1 MKKIMGSLLI
11 VPLTLFVLGGCSSEN
26 TNETNSSLEKQV
38 SELKTKNSD
47 LQKKVSAYEGLLGI
61 GEDETGGSGE
71 SSEDYLSDKEDS
83 SSSSNELSL
92 NEEGSF
98 QSGEKISITS
108 IEENQNLELYEPK
121 DGEHPVVVTAT
132 VENTSSSPLS
142 FNVQTFDLYD
152 GNSELCTFDAST
164 YDNNIPNSIAAGK
177 KATVIIHYSAK
188 GNAPYS
194 VTFGDATW
202 SQD

>member
-1 MKKIMGSLLI
+1 MKKIVLGLI
-11 VPLTLFVLGGCSSEN
+11 ATMAIVVLGGCSSGSD
-26 TNETNSSLEKQV
+26 ETTSSLETQV
-38 SELKTKNSD
+38 SDLKTENSD
-47 LQKKVSAYEGLLGI
+47 LKKKVTAYEGLLGL
-61 GEDETGGSGE
+61 DETDDSEE
-71 SSEDYLSDKEDS
+71 SSDVKDSD
-83 SSSSNELSL
+83 SSSNELSL

-98 QSGEKISITS
+98 QSGEKISIKS
-108 IEENQNLELYEPK
+108 IEENPNLELYEPK

-142 FNVQTFDLYD
+142 FNSQAFDLYD

-164 YDNNIPNSIAAGK
+164 YDNNIPNSIASGK

-188 GNAPYS
+188 GNGPYS
-194 VTFGDATW
+194 VTFGNASW

>member
-1 MKKIMGSLLI
+1 MKKIVLGLI
-11 VPLTLFVLGGCSSEN
+11 ATMAIVVLGGCSSGSD
-26 TNETNSSLEKQV
+26 ETTSSLETQV
-38 SELKTKNSD
+38 SDLKTENSD
-47 LQKKVSAYEGLLGI
+47 LKKKVTAYEGLLGL
-61 GEDETGGSGE
+61 DETDDSEE
-71 SSEDYLSDKEDS
+71 SSDVKDSDP
-83 SSSSNELSL
+83 SSNELSL

-98 QSGEKISITS
+98 QSGEKISIKS
-108 IEENQNLELYEPK
+108 IEENPNLELYEPK

-142 FNVQTFDLYD
+142 FNSQAFDLYD

-164 YDNNIPNSIAAGK
+164 YDNNIPNSIASGK

-188 GNAPYS
+188 GNGPYS
-194 VTFGDATW
+194 VTFGNASW

>member
-1 MKKIMGSLLI
+1 MKKIMGGLLV
-11 VPLTLFVLGGCSSEN
+11 VPLSLALLGGCSSGGSD
-26 TNETNSSLEKQV
+26 ETNSSLETQV
-38 SELKTKNSD
+38 SELKTENSD
-47 LQKKVSAYEGLLGI
+47 LKKKVSAYESVLGI
-61 GEDETGGSGE
+61 DGDESGE
-71 SSEDYLSDKEDS
+71 AEESSDDEGGS
-83 SSSSNELSL
+83 SSSAANELSL

-108 IEENQNLELYEPK
+108 IEENPNLELYEPK

-142 FNVQTFDLYD
+142 FNSQTFDLYD

-188 GNAPYS
+188 GNGPYS
-194 VTFGDATW
+194 VTFGNATW

>member
-1 MKKIMGSLLI
+1 MKKIVLGLI
-11 VPLTLFVLGGCSSEN
+11 ATMAIVVLGGCSSGSD
-26 TNETNSSLEKQV
+26 ETTSSLETQV
-38 SELKTKNSD
+38 SDLKTENSD
-47 LQKKVSAYEGLLGI
+47 LKKKVTAYEGLLGL
-61 GEDETGGSGE
+61 DETDDSEE
-71 SSEDYLSDKEDS
+71 SSDVKDSDP
-83 SSSSNELSL
+83 SSNELSL

-98 QSGEKISITS
+98 RSGEKISIKS
-108 IEENQNLELYEPK
+108 IEENPNLELYEPK

-142 FNVQTFDLYD
+142 FNSQAFDLYD

-164 YDNNIPNSIAAGK
+164 YDNNIPNSIASGK

-188 GNAPYS
+188 GNGPYS
-194 VTFGDATW
+194 VTFGNASW